1 MDALHLT
8 TSERPAMPNRDL
20 KQLRGELIQLIE
32 KQVDTLAQQACENI
46 TEAEFREYD
55 RREQRIDELYD
66 VLHNLDSAA

>member
-1 MDALHLT
+1 
-8 TSERPAMPNRDL
+8 MPSRDL

-32 KQVDTLAQQACENI
+32 KQIDTLAKETCANI

-55 RREQRIDELYD
+55 RREQRIDELYA